1 MESVPSAHRL
11 SDMVVKKYKT
21 LRDKRRTRIRG
32 KIKGTKDRPR
42 LSVFR
47 SNKHIYAQLI
57 DDEKGETLAAAMG
70 GSDVSAAGEVGKSL
84 AEKALKLGIK
94 KVVFDRGGY
103 KYHGRVKALAEGA
116 REGGLEF

>member
-1 MESVPSAHRL
+1 MA
-11 SDMVVKKYKT
+11 VKRYKT
-21 LRDKRRTRIRG
+21 LREKRRVRIRA
-32 KIKGTKDRPR
+32 KIKGTKNRPR

-47 SNKHIYAQLI
+47 SSKHIYAQLI
-57 DDEKGETLAAAMG
+57 DDEKGETLAAALG
-70 GSDVSAAGEVGKSL
+70 GSNVRTAGEVGKVL
-84 AEKALKLGIK
+84 AEKALKLKIK